1 MKALLVDSSEKKPKM
16 VQGEHPDPELG
27 PDDLLIK
34 IEATALNRA
43 DLLQKSGKYPPP
55 DGASPLLGLEMSGI
69 VEEIGPDVTLFE
81 VGDEVC
87 GLLPGGGY
95 AEYCV
100 IPESLALPIPESLS
114 FEEAAAIPE
123 VFLTAFQGLLWC
135 GEIFEGETV
144 LIHAGA
150 SGVGTA
156 AIQIA
161 KMVYDARVVVTAG
174 SDEKL
179 ELCRSLGADLAIN
192 YKTQDFADVTH
203 KEIGKDRIDLILD
216 FVGSPYWD
224 QNINVLAMDGR
235 LIHLGLLGG
244 AEVENMSL
252 VPILRKRLTV
262 RGTTLRNRSE
272 EYKKLLVEEF
282 YETVYDQIAAGEIA
296 PVIDSVYDWSEVEEA
311 HQKMEENRNAGKIIL
326 TGM

>member
-27 PDDLLIK
+27 ANDLLVK

-55 DGASPLLGLEMSGI
+55 EGASPLLGLEMSGT
-69 VEEIGPDVTLFE
+69 VEEVGPDVTLFE
-81 VGDEVC
+81 AGDEVC

-100 IPESLALPIPESLS
+100 IPEGLALPIPESFS

-123 VFLTAFQGLLWC
+123 VFITAFQGLLWS

-156 AIQIA
+156 AIQVA
-161 KMVYDARVVVTAG
+161 KKVYDARVVVTAG
-174 SDEKL
+174 SEEKL

-192 YKTQDFADVTH
+192 YKEHDFADVIR
-203 KEIGKDRIDLILD
+203 KEIGEDRIDLILD
-216 FVGSPYWD
+216 FVGSPYWH
-224 QNINVLAMDGR
+224 QNIDVLAMDGR
-235 LIHLGLLGG
+235 LILLGLLGG
-244 AEVENMSL
+244 AGIETMSL

-262 RGTTLRNRSE
+262 RGSTLRNRTV
-272 EYKKLLVEEF
+272 EYKQLLVEEF
-282 YETVYDQIAAGEIA
+282 YETVYDHMVSGEIA
-296 PVIDSVYDWSEVEEA
+296 PVIDSVYDWNDVEEA